1 MHFFASVHGGMAQPQ
16 PTVTAK
22 PKWSRT
28 TIIVVAVVV
37 AAVVAAAV
45 VTGVLVPHSK
55 KKAPSKHRNTGSS
68 GSSNP
73 LGSSG
78 SSNPFEPPLPAPT
91 GVQVVAQPGGLLVTA
106 DMPPV
111 GFANLAAVTTAV
123 TTAEAGVVC
132 GAAPP
137 AGVAPAAQVY
147 MSPTADG
154 LGLTATVP
162 TSQPACV
169 WVQLQGGSSVL
180 GPFTGSGVSV
190 APGSG
195 PSPGPS
201 PLPTSVTLTA
211 IMPNSPGGAPAVL
224 TVTTDPQQFDT
235 DWWVTWYSNGEQ
247 IAQGQLADPS
257 LSKQEV
263 AANPAVATVYNV
275 AVFSGTA
282 GNKGSAQVVSN
293 TVSLGPPVTTLPTAL
308 ALVAQT
314 QQPGAFPNRITAVL
328 TGGSNTQYLNAV
340 WFQDGVQQFSGSL
353 NQTPFFPVPGDG
365 KSHLYGLVLTVPGT
379 TLPTSQAQLQYP

>member
-1 MHFFASVHGGMAQPQ
+1 VHFFASVHDGMAQPQ

-22 PKWSRT
+22 PKWFRT

-78 SSNPFEPPLPAPT
+78 SSNSFEPPLPAPT
-91 GVQVVAQPGGLLVTA
+91 GVQVTAQPGGLLVTA
-106 DMPPV
+106 ALPPV
-111 GFANLAAVTTAV
+111 GFANLAAVATAV

-211 IMPNSPGGAPAVL
+211 IMPMSAGGPAVL
-224 TVTTDPQQFDT
+224 TVSTNPQQFDS

-263 AANPAVATVYNV
+263 AANPAVATAYYV
-275 AVFSGTA
+275 AVFSGSA
-282 GNKGSAQVVSN
+282 GNKSSAQVVSN
-293 TVSLGPPVTTLPTAL
+293 TVSLGPPVTTLPTAVTL
-308 ALVAQT
+308 IAQT
-314 QQPGAFPNRITAVL
+314 QQPAPFTTRITPVL

-340 WFQDGVQQFSGSL
+340 WFQDGVQQFNSSL
-353 NQTPFFPVPGDG
+353 SMTPFFPVPADG

>member
-1 MHFFASVHGGMAQPQ
+1 
-16 PTVTAK
+16 
-22 PKWSRT
+22 
-28 TIIVVAVVV
+28 
-37 AAVVAAAV
+37 
-45 VTGVLVPHSK
+45 
-55 KKAPSKHRNTGSS
+55 
-68 GSSNP
+68 
-73 LGSSG
+73 
-78 SSNPFEPPLPAPT
+78 
-91 GVQVVAQPGGLLVTA
+91 VQVTAQPGGLLVTA
-106 DMPPV
+106 ALPPV
-111 GFANLAAVTTAV
+111 GFANLAAVATAV

-211 IMPNSPGGAPAVL
+211 IMPMSAGGPAVL
-224 TVTTDPQQFDT
+224 TVSTNPQQFDS

-257 LSKQEV
+257 RASRKL
-263 AANPAVATVYNV
+263 
-275 AVFSGTA
+275 
-282 GNKGSAQVVSN
+282 
-293 TVSLGPPVTTLPTAL
+293 PPTPQLPPRTTLP
-308 ALVAQT
+308 
-314 QQPGAFPNRITAVL
+314 
-328 TGGSNTQYLNAV
+328 
-340 WFQDGVQQFSGSL
+340 FSRGL
-353 NQTPFFPVPGDG
+353 PATKAAPRWCQTPCPWDRP
-365 KSHLYGLVLTVPGT
+365 
-379 TLPTSQAQLQYP
+379 

>member
-1 MHFFASVHGGMAQPQ
+1 MAQQLPQ
-16 PTVTAK
+16 PTVTVK

-73 LGSSG
+73 
-78 SSNPFEPPLPAPT
+78 FEPPLPAPT
-91 GVQVVAQPGGLLVTA
+91 GVQVTAQPGVLLVTA
-106 DMPPV
+106 ALPPV
-111 GFANLAAVTTAV
+111 GFANLAAVATAV

-180 GPFTGSGVSV
+180 GPFTGFGVSV

-211 IMPNSPGGAPAVL
+211 TMPMSAGGPAVL
-224 TVTTDPQQFDT
+224 TVSTNPQQFDS
-235 DWWVTWYSNGEQ
+235 DWWATWYSNGEQ

-263 AANPAVATVYNV
+263 AANPAVAIAYYV
-275 AVFSGTA
+275 AVFSGSA

-293 TVSLGPPVTTLPTAL
+293 TVSLGPPVTTLPTAV

-314 QQPGAFPNRITAVL
+314 QQPAPFTTRITPVL

-340 WFQDGVQQFSGSL
+340 WFQDGVQQFNSSL
-353 NQTPFFPVPGDG
+353 SMTPFFPVPADG